1 METLSEKSEIE
12 TEGDETAD
20 QDEAA
25 TARRAALKKIGI
37 IGAYTAPA
45 MILLLKPVK
54 AHAVSDEWGF
64 PM

>member
-1 METLSEKSEIE
+1 MSEKSEIE